1 MNKRLFFTF
10 DKKVENN
17 RLRGL
22 KINFQAKKPN
32 FQTFKSLKVE
42 KITILGLLYV
52 DHSRLMDIVKKG
64 DGLSLGSVTGSTR
77 RLVKRKTLTSAY
89 GSYLTQGAKRL
100 G

>member
-42 KITILGLLYV
+42 KNNHFRVIIC
-52 DHSRLMDIVKKG
+52 RP
-64 DGLSLGSVTGSTR
+64 
-77 RLVKRKTLTSAY
+77 
-89 GSYLTQGAKRL
+89 
-100 G
+100 

>member
-42 KITILGLLYV
+42 K
-52 DHSRLMDIVKKG
+52 
-64 DGLSLGSVTGSTR
+64 
-77 RLVKRKTLTSAY
+77 
-89 GSYLTQGAKRL
+89 
-100 G
+100 